1 MFDPEKEKKMKKIK
15 DKLSSIDGLK
25 EMQKQGKELEKNQ
38 VLLTFSGLVSG

>member
-1 MFDPEKEKKMKKIK
+1 MKKIK

-38 VLLTFSGLVSG
+38 VMFSFLELDRNGLVLYGN